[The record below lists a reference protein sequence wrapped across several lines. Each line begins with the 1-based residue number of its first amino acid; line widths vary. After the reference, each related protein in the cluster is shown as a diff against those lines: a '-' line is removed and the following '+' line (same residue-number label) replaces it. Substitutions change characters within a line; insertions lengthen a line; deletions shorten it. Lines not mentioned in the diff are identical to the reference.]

1 LGKAA
6 RPYATLAPTD
16 ASVVEWLD
24 SGGGRSARAAP
35 DFALFRHEDA
45 KIGDASQRE
54 TLNLTAMSSGV
65 RELRVWQ
72 ESVSLAGDVIRA
84 IRQNIRR
91 ETKSVSDAVMATAVS
106 VGCNVAD
113 GFGRHTIAD
122 QLTSYI
128 QAKRALLKLETEL
141 AIARHAEL
149 IPAGSFTELT
159 ARSNQ
164 VARLLAGYIVYLE
177 RQLSEAEMVPR
188 SVANARRASAP
199 AASVALRESVDEV
212 DGTQASQ

>member
-1 LGKAA
+1 
-6 RPYATLAPTD
+6 
-16 ASVVEWLD
+16 
-24 SGGGRSARAAP
+24 
-35 DFALFRHEDA
+35 
-45 KIGDASQRE
+45 
-54 TLNLTAMSSGV
+54 MSSGV

-84 IRQNIRR
+84 IRSNIRR
-91 ETKSVSDAVMATAVS
+91 ETKSVSDGVMATAIS
-106 VGCNVAD
+106 IGCNVAD
-113 GFGRHTIAD
+113 GFGRHTVAD

-164 VARLLAGYIVYLE
+164 VARLLAGYIVFLE
-177 RQLSEAEMVPR
+177 RQIAEPDTGSR
-188 SVANARRASAP
+188 TAPSARRSSPP
-199 AASVALRESVDEV
+199 AASVSLREPLDEV
-212 DGTQASQ
+212 DGAQASQ